1 MFSDLKNNNELKI
14 RTFNGNTYTPLM
26 NSIKLLS
33 NLDLATIQFYSNSN
47 YEIPSINSSK
57 DIRRGAEIWVTG
69 FPPSSLISDNII
81 PMLYPGRLIGK
92 QKRTFEG
99 EELLYSNPIQPGT
112 SGGGVL
118 TKDGLL
124 IGINVAQSLDTRALE
139 KGIKLGNGI
148 NMGVPIDYYINPNK
162 IPYKNSRAYIKSGE
176 EKTELEDYDG
186 AISDFN
192 KALEIN
198 PNYPRAYRIRG
209 ATKFQLKDYS
219 GAISDYNK
227 ALTINP
233 EDADSFFL
241 RGVLKLIELEDY
253 DGAISDLNKA
263 IEINPEDVDAY
274 VNRGNAK
281 LKLDNS
287 AGALSDYNKALI
299 INPEDADAYYFRSLT
314 KKYFLGDSE
323 GADSDL
329 KRSQLL
335 KRKSSF

>member
-1 MFSDLKNNNELKI
+1 PNNPNNYFELGLALNEKGEKDNAYKNLKKASELGSDKAKSLLIEISEIKNNESNYNSFTKEINLPISNSKVEIDKLAEEITVLINGDSFFGSGVLVNKKGKIYTILTAKHLFSDLKNNNELKI

-227 ALTINP
+227 AL
-233 EDADSFFL
+233 
-241 RGVLKLIELEDY
+241 
-253 DGAISDLNKA
+253 
-263 IEINPEDVDAY
+263 
-274 VNRGNAK
+274 
-281 LKLDNS
+281 
-287 AGALSDYNKALI
+287 
-299 INPEDADAYYFRSLT
+299 
-314 KKYFLGDSE
+314 
-323 GADSDL
+323 
-329 KRSQLL
+329 
-335 KRKSSF
+335 